1 MLIYPT
7 IELQNS
13 KPVSLYRGNLDEPQ
27 IWHVNPLEKALEF
40 ARAGAEWIHITDF
53 DAIADQGN
61 SNNDLIEN
69 MIAEVPASFQVGG
82 GIRSMQRI
90 EEWIEAGAG
99 RVVLGTVATLNPDL
113 VKEAAKF
120 FPDQIVLA
128 VDVIDGH
135 IASHGWKEK
144 TAYLAEDFIRLFE
157 EDPLAGIVVSD
168 INVDLDLN
176 EDSLGLIAPC
186 SGNLVNQWLCRMRVI
201 CHKGNRE
208 IRGHKRP
215 DKRGKGDENAACHDQ
230 SRRHRKPHQR
240 RIAAR
245 HPDQRH
251 HRHQQRGHKGKDQC
265 EMAEFGNH

>member
-61 SNNDLIEN
+61 SNNDLIKN

-90 EEWIEAGAG
+90 EEWIESGAG

-176 EDSLGLIAPC
+176 EDSLGLIAQIAKISKAPVIARGLTRTLDDLARIKFVPNI
-186 SGNLVNQWLCRMRVI
+186 SGAIVGRALF
-201 CHKGNRE
+201 
-208 IRGHKRP
+208 
-215 DKRGKGDENAACHDQ
+215 DKSYSIQDALSVGAQVTTPTAK
-230 SRRHRKPHQR
+230 
-240 RIAAR
+240 
-245 HPDQRH
+245 
-251 HRHQQRGHKGKDQC
+251 
-265 EMAEFGNH
+265 FV